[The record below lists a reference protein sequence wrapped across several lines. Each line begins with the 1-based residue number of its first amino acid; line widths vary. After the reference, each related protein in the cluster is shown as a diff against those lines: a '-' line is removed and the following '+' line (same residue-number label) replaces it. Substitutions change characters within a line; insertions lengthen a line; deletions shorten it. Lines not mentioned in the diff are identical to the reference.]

1 MNLQINATQGGR
13 LAAFESIPIH
23 HAAMA
28 CSTAARISKKITLPS
43 TIENTKQAYAGCVG
57 T

>member
-43 TIENTKQAYAGCVG
+43 IHRKH
-57 T
+57 